1 MSVKSVSSSLMPI
14 EQALNILLSQAK
26 RSQQTMLVELKSSL
40 GMVLSEPLRS
50 SVSVPPADNSAMD
63 GYAINMSDF
72 ELADKSPVIL
82 PIKQR
87 ITAGI
92 TPQSLQRGT
101 AARIFTGAEIPEG
114 ANAVIMQEKCL
125 ILDDGALVQLPED
138 IVSGQNIRD
147 AGQDVK
153 EGDIILNA
161 GVRIKPQ
168 HMGLI
173 ASVGI
178 AKFAVY
184 QPLKV
189 AVLSTGDELLEPGEA
204 VEAGKIYNSNRYALV
219 GLIQSLGMEC
229 LDYGVVE
236 DTKEA
241 TEAALQQV
249 AVDADCIIT
258 SGGVSVGEEDH
269 IKPAIEKLGKLNM
282 WKVAIKPG
290 KPIAFGEV
298 LGTPIMGLPGNPVA
312 AFVTFCLFA
321 RPYLLKCQGMDDVLP
336 REIQVTAGF
345 KLTRPGT
352 RRQYLRAQLVDDG
365 NNGLHAVLFKNQSSG
380 VLSSACWADGFAII
394 PINNI
399 VHAGDKI
406 QFLHYSDILN

>member
-1 MSVKSVSSSLMPI
+1 MSVKSASSSLMPMD
-14 EQALNILLSQAK
+14 QALSLLLGQAK
-26 RSQQTMLVELKSSL
+26 RSQQTILVELKSSL

-63 GYAINMSDF
+63 GYAINMSDI
-72 ELADKSPVIL
+72 ASKASPVAL

-92 TPQSLQRGT
+92 TPQPLQLGT

-114 ANAVIMQEKCL
+114 ANAVVMQEKCL

-184 QPLKV
+184 KPLKV

-241 TEAALQQV
+241 TEIALKQAAI
-249 AVDADCIIT
+249 DADCIIT

-321 RPYLLKCQGMDDVLP
+321 RPYLLKCQGMDNVLP
-336 REIQVTAGF
+336 REIKVTAGF
-345 KLTRPGT
+345 ELTRPGT
-352 RRQYLRAQLVDDG
+352 RRQYLRAQLVNDG
-365 NNGLHAVLFKNQSSG
+365 DNGLHAVLFKNQSSG
-380 VLSSACWADGFAII
+380 VLSSACWADGLAII
-394 PINNI
+394 PIGDI
-399 VHAGDKI
+399 VHVGDQI
-406 QFLHYSDILN
+406 QFLYYADILN